1 MSMPSP
7 QYQSGPPNRN
17 LGQRVSDARQ
27 RAKDATGGR
36 AAQIIGPHLEPG
48 EQMIAGAR
56 VHTGPSDWLRWAPYV
71 RLVVRFMQ
79 RHYYVMV
86 TDRRLVFCGISFWNA
101 RPDHISW
108 MVPRA
113 GVQASDYTA
122 GAIYPSFRLSFPDRK
137 PMRLRIY
144 SSYEP
149 EAMRILGILGI
160 AIPGGQAPGY
170 QPGIAPPY
178 QAPAPEYQPQA
189 PQGYQPRSYDQASQ
203 YQGQPQGYQPAPY
216 DQRAQYQAPP
226 QSYQP
231 APTQH
236 LDPRGGSGRHR
247 GPGA

>member
-7 QYQSGPPNRN
+7 QYQSGAPNRS

-36 AAQIIGPHLEPG
+36 AAQVIGPHLEPG

-56 VHTGPSDWLRWAPYV
+56 VHTGPSDWLRWAPYIRIVV
-71 RLVVRFMQ
+71 RLMQ

-122 GAIYPSFRLSFPDRK
+122 GAIYPSFRLAFQDRK

-149 EAMRILGILGI
+149 EALRILGILGM
-160 AIPGGQAPGY
+160 AVPGGPPPGY
-170 QPGIAPPY
+170 QAGAMPY
-178 QAPAPEYQPQA
+178 QAPPPAYTPQA
-189 PQGYQPRSYDQASQ
+189 PQDYQPRSYDPAPQ
-203 YQGQPQGYQPAPY
+203 YQAPSQGYQPAPY
-216 DQRAQYQAPP
+216 DQDTRYQAPP
-226 QSYQP
+226 QGYQP
-231 APTQH
+231 APQQQ
-236 LDPRGGSGRHR
+236 DPQRGPGRHR
-247 GPGA
+247 GPGS